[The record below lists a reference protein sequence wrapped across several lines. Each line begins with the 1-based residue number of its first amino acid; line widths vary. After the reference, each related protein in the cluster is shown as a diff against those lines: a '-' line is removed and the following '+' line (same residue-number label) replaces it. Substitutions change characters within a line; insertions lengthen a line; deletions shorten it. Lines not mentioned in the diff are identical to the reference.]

1 MSCQP
6 FTSADTFLPLNSEAS
21 AALPLIM
28 HPSAA
33 ECLPGSNH
41 ATNVVSTVPSILS
54 LIQTPKCLHAYFLV
68 TMGNTAT
75 GLHYS
80 VPSCHYGNQ
89 PSTYGVM
96 AGNDKHM
103 AMCCC
108 LLEESP
114 CCSFTAILTNPGPTL
129 GTFYNQQAK
138 TGRGARNRPGAWPT
152 SWIAPRV
159 AEAGVEVQALVS
171 VGPGDPQQSVAFKRE
186 TKSRKTHFWENR
198 SSVSKFLQ
206 LPASLRLCLCF
217 RCCVEGGRAAATV
230 TRAARVARAGAGA
243 GPRAGAG
250 GRGAAPG
257 PAGDRPRQ
265 PRPLLSRLPA
275 GGLTP
280 CLYKFPEHGLGPGF
294 PAVHQPLLAEGP
306 AVADLK
312 QEPRRRSRP
321 AEEPADAESP
331 EIRELEKF
339 AHEFKVRRIKLGYTQ
354 TNVGEA
360 LAAVHGSEFSQTT
373 ICRFENLQLSFKN
386 ACKLKAILSKWLEEA
401 EQVGALYNEKVGA
414 NERKRKRRTTISIAA
429 KDALERHFGEQNKPS
444 SQEIMRMAEELNLEK
459 EVVRVWFC
467 NRRQREKRVK
477 TSLNQS
483 LFTISK
489 EHLECR

>member
-1 MSCQP
+1 MSCQS
-6 FTSADTFLPLNSEAS
+6 FSSADTFIPLNSDAS
-21 AALPLIM
+21 ATLPLIM
-28 HPSAA
+28 HHSAA
-33 ECLPGSNH
+33 ECLPVSNH
-41 ATNVVSTVPSILS
+41 ATNVMSTVPSVLS
-54 LIQTPKCLHAYFLV
+54 LIQTPKCLCTHFSVATL
-68 TMGNTAT
+68 GNTAT

-96 AGNDKHM
+96 AG
-103 AMCCC
+103 
-108 LLEESP
+108 S
-114 CCSFTAILTNPGPTL
+114 
-129 GTFYNQQAK
+129 
-138 TGRGARNRPGAWPT
+138 
-152 SWIAPRV
+152 
-159 AEAGVEVQALVS
+159 
-171 VGPGDPQQSVAFKRE
+171 
-186 TKSRKTHFWENR
+186 
-198 SSVSKFLQ
+198 
-206 LPASLRLCLCF
+206 
-217 RCCVEGGRAAATV
+217 
-230 TRAARVARAGAGA
+230 
-243 GPRAGAG
+243 
-250 GRGAAPG
+250 
-257 PAGDRPRQ
+257 
-265 PRPLLSRLPA
+265 
-275 GGLTP
+275 LTP
-280 CLYKFPEHGLGPGF
+280 CLYKFPDHTLSHGF
-294 PAVHQPLLAEGP
+294 PPIHQPLLAEDP
-306 AVADLK
+306 TADFK
-312 QEPRRRSRP
+312 QELRRKSKLV
-321 AEEPADAESP
+321 EEPIDMDSP

-339 AHEFKVRRIKLGYTQ
+339 ANEFKVRRIKLGYTQ

-477 TSLNQS
+477 TSLSQS
-483 LFTISK
+483 LFSISK

>member
-1 MSCQP
+1 MSCQS
-6 FTSADTFLPLNSEAS
+6 FTSADTFIPLNSDAS
-21 AALPLIM
+21 ATLPLIM
-28 HPSAA
+28 HHSAA
-33 ECLPGSNH
+33 ECLPVSNH
-41 ATNVVSTVPSILS
+41 ATNVMSTVPSILS
-54 LIQTPKCLHAYFLV
+54 LIQTAKCLHTYFSGM
-68 TMGNTAT
+68 TSGNTAA

-96 AGNDKHM
+96 AG
-103 AMCCC
+103 
-108 LLEESP
+108 
-114 CCSFTAILTNPGPTL
+114 
-129 GTFYNQQAK
+129 
-138 TGRGARNRPGAWPT
+138 
-152 SWIAPRV
+152 
-159 AEAGVEVQALVS
+159 
-171 VGPGDPQQSVAFKRE
+171 
-186 TKSRKTHFWENR
+186 
-198 SSVSKFLQ
+198 
-206 LPASLRLCLCF
+206 SL
-217 RCCVEGGRAAATV
+217 A
-230 TRAARVARAGAGA
+230 
-243 GPRAGAG
+243 
-250 GRGAAPG
+250 
-257 PAGDRPRQ
+257 
-265 PRPLLSRLPA
+265 
-275 GGLTP
+275 P
-280 CLYKFPEHGLGPGF
+280 CLYKFPDHTLSHGF
-294 PAVHQPLLAEGP
+294 PSLHQPLLAEDP
-306 AVADLK
+306 TALEFK
-312 QEPRRRSRP
+312 QELRRKNKLV
-321 AEEPADAESP
+321 EEPIDMDSP

-339 AHEFKVRRIKLGYTQ
+339 ANEFKVRRIKLGYTQ

-483 LFTISK
+483 LYSVSK

>member
-1 MSCQP
+1 MSCQA
-6 FTSADTFLPLNSEAS
+6 FTSADTFIPLNSDAS
-21 AALPLIM
+21 ATLPLIM
-28 HPSAA
+28 HHSAA
-33 ECLPGSNH
+33 ECLPVSNH
-41 ATNVVSTVPSILS
+41 ATNVMS
-54 LIQTPKCLHAYFLV
+54 
-68 TMGNTAT
+68 TAT

-96 AGNDKHM
+96 AG
-103 AMCCC
+103 
-108 LLEESP
+108 S
-114 CCSFTAILTNPGPTL
+114 LT
-129 GTFYNQQAK
+129 
-138 TGRGARNRPGAWPT
+138 
-152 SWIAPRV
+152 
-159 AEAGVEVQALVS
+159 LV
-171 VGPGDPQQSVAFKRE
+171 F
-186 TKSRKTHFWENR
+186 
-198 SSVSKFLQ
+198 
-206 LPASLRLCLCF
+206 
-217 RCCVEGGRAAATV
+217 
-230 TRAARVARAGAGA
+230 
-243 GPRAGAG
+243 
-250 GRGAAPG
+250 
-257 PAGDRPRQ
+257 
-265 PRPLLSRLPA
+265 
-275 GGLTP
+275 
-280 CLYKFPEHGLGPGF
+280 YKFPDHTLSHGF
-294 PAVHQPLLAEGP
+294 PPIHQPLLAEDP
-306 AVADLK
+306 TAADFK
-312 QEPRRRSRP
+312 QELRRKSKLV
-321 AEEPADAESP
+321 EEPIDMDSP

-339 AHEFKVRRIKLGYTQ
+339 ANEFKVRRIKLGYTQ

-483 LFTISK
+483 LFSISK

>member
-6 FTSADTFLPLNSEAS
+6 FTSADTFIPLNSESS
-21 AALPLIM
+21 ATLPLIM
-28 HPSAA
+28 HHSAA
-33 ECLPGSNH
+33 ECLPVSNH
-41 ATNVVSTVPSILS
+41 ATNVMS
-54 LIQTPKCLHAYFLV
+54 
-68 TMGNTAT
+68 TAT

-89 PSTYGVM
+89 SSTYGVM
-96 AGNDKHM
+96 
-103 AMCCC
+103 
-108 LLEESP
+108 
-114 CCSFTAILTNPGPTL
+114 
-129 GTFYNQQAK
+129 
-138 TGRGARNRPGAWPT
+138 TG
-152 SWIAPRV
+152 
-159 AEAGVEVQALVS
+159 
-171 VGPGDPQQSVAFKRE
+171 
-186 TKSRKTHFWENR
+186 
-198 SSVSKFLQ
+198 
-206 LPASLRLCLCF
+206 SL
-217 RCCVEGGRAAATV
+217 A
-230 TRAARVARAGAGA
+230 
-243 GPRAGAG
+243 
-250 GRGAAPG
+250 
-257 PAGDRPRQ
+257 
-265 PRPLLSRLPA
+265 
-275 GGLTP
+275 P
-280 CLYKFPEHGLGPGF
+280 CLYKFPDHTLSHGF
-294 PAVHQPLLAEGP
+294 PPMHQPLLAEDLT
-306 AVADLK
+306 AADFK
-312 QEPRRRSRP
+312 QELRRKSKL
-321 AEEPADAESP
+321 AEEPIDMDSP

-339 AHEFKVRRIKLGYTQ
+339 ANEFKVRRIKLGYTQ

-444 SQEIMRMAEELNLEK
+444 SQEILRMAEELNLEK